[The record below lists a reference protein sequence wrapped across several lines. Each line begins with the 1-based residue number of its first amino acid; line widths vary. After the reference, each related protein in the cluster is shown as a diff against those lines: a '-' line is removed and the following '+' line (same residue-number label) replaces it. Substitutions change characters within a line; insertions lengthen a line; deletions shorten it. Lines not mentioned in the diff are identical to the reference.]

1 MNLNSH
7 STRLKT
13 KAKQPRTERGQRT
26 RQALLD
32 GAEKVFGR
40 AGFEHT
46 SIAHITQAAGV
57 AVGAFYVYF
66 ASKEVIFTALVDEL
80 GTRLRRA
87 IAQRVGGHEDRLV
100 IEREGL
106 RAFFDFAAEHKN
118 LYRIIRQAEFVD
130 EVAFRRYYRSLAS
143 GYTEGLKAAMQK
155 GHVRTMDPEVLAYAL
170 MGIADFIGM
179 RFVLWGDRKR
189 PVAQVIDEVT
199 GFLLEG
205 LTVHHP
211 KRIKRSKS

>member
-1 MNLNSH
+1 M
-7 STRLKT
+7 
-13 KAKQPRTERGQRT
+13 
-26 RQALLD
+26 RQALLN
-32 GAEKVFGR
+32 GAEKVFGK
-40 AGFEHT
+40 ASFEQA
-46 SIAHITQAAGV
+46 SIARITQEAGV
-57 AVGAFYVYF
+57 AVGAFYLYF
-66 ASKEVIFTALVDEL
+66 TSKEVIFTALVDEL

-130 EVAFRRYYRSLAS
+130 EAAFRRYYRSLAS
-143 GYTEGLKAAMQK
+143 GYTEGLEAAMLK
-155 GHVRTMDPEVLAYAL
+155 GHVRTMDAEVLAYAL
-170 MGIADFIGM
+170 MGMADFIGM

-189 PVAQVIDEVT
+189 PVNHVIDEVT

-205 LTVHHP
+205 LTVHNP
-211 KRIKRSKS
+211 KRSKRSKP

>member
-1 MNLNSH
+1 MNSH
-7 STRLKT
+7 SRAP
-13 KAKQPRTERGQRT
+13 AKRAPVTSRGQRT
-26 RQALLD
+26 RQSLLD
-32 GAEKVFGR
+32 GAEKVFGKV
-40 AGFEHT
+40 GFEHA
-46 SIAHITQAAGV
+46 SIAQITKEAGV

-66 ASKEVIFTALVDEL
+66 PSKEAVFTGLVDEL

-87 IAQRVGGHEDRLV
+87 IAKRVGGHDDRLV

-106 RAFFDFAAEHKN
+106 RAFFDFAAEHRQ

-130 EVAFRRYYRSLAS
+130 EAAFRRYYRSLAA
-143 GYTEGLKAAMQK
+143 GYTEGLQAAMNK
-155 GHVRTMDPEVLAYAL
+155 GEVRSMDAEVLAYAL

-189 PVAQVIDEVT
+189 RVDQVIEEVT

-205 LTVHHP
+205 LTVPP
-211 KRIKRSKS
+211 KRRPRK